1 MLKTIEVIKFFL
13 ISIIKIWRLCFNY
26 RIFIAIENKFTF
38 DNTNNCERFAQ
49 NFPMINELHLDS
61 IQPPPIER
69 DKNNHQ
75 LVNEIFDRLLKFG
88 TEPVSFR
95 WIRHQRLMISVSG
108 SIDILSTFTNNMGRT
123 RDFLSIISNDYKSNT

>member
-1 MLKTIEVIKFFL
+1 M
-13 ISIIKIWRLCFNY
+13 
-26 RIFIAIENKFTF
+26 
-38 DNTNNCERFAQ
+38 
-49 NFPMINELHLDS
+49 DS
-61 IQPPPIER
+61 IQPPTIER

-88 TEPVSFR
+88 TEQVSFR